1 MFTYLM
7 AAVAFATADSVV
19 VLDDV
24 IVNATNEHNYRQN
37 SSLSSIQISN
47 GYITN
52 HASGS
57 LMQTLEHI
65 PGVQAMSIGSG
76 QSKPAI
82 RGLGFNRM
90 VVTENGI
97 KHEGQQWGDDHGLE
111 IDQFGVDR
119 IEVLKGP
126 AALLCGSDAI
136 GGAINLYSN
145 NIPTEKLAGAVQ
157 FIGRTVNDQWGA
169 SAKIGGRT
177 NRIFYRLHTTW
188 VDYADS
194 RVPTDSIQYYSYYI
208 KLHNSKLR
216 NTAGK
221 ERDASLMFGYLGN
234 YFHTDLRV
242 SDTYAKSGFFAN
254 AHGLEVRLSDI
265 DYDSSARDIDLPYQ
279 WVNHFKAQSHTT
291 LCGTDGISLNI
302 NAAFQRN
309 VREEHS
315 EPVSHGYMPTPDNT
329 LERRLSKNTVTTT
342 ATLRGITALS
352 TEYILGASTEH
363 QYNKRDG
370 WGFIIP
376 DFKSN
381 AFGVYLYSKRHW
393 RLINLLFP
401 QCNDLTRNIGIRFD
415 HSAID
420 IDSYSDWYPT
430 PTNNGDSVYVQRSGN
445 IRRKFNSVTWS
456 WGINIKGYRWDVKAN
471 IGKSFRVPIAKEL
484 GADGINYHIFRYEKG
499 NRDLKAERSYQIDLS
514 LARPKSYSDRL
525 EIKFE
530 PYFNYFPNYIYL
542 CPTADYTEGMQLY
555 SYKQARVLRYGFEA
569 EVEYSIIKAF
579 TLKAVGEYLY
589 AKQLSGDMKGYSLP
603 FSTPWSVET
612 SLSHGFSS
620 AFISIST
627 RFVGKQDRI
636 VPPEKTTDGY
646 WTLNASAMKIW
657 LTNKIDIKISAQAN
671 NLLNKC
677 YYNHTSYYRLI
688 EVPEAG
694 RNFTVVL
701 GVDF

>member
-7 AAVAFATADSVV
+7 AAVALAAADSVV

-24 IVNATNEHNYRQN
+24 IENATDEHSYRQN
-37 SSLSSIQISN
+37 SSLSSIQISS
-47 GYITN
+47 GYIAT

-76 QSKPAI
+76 QSRPAI

-126 AALLCGSDAI
+126 AALMCGSDAI

-145 NIPTEKLAGAVQ
+145 NIPTEKLTGAVQ

-188 VDYADS
+188 IDYADS

-208 KLHNSKLR
+208 KLHNGKLR

-221 ERDASLMFGYLGN
+221 ERDASVMFGYLGDD
-234 YFHTDLRV
+234 FHTDLRV

-254 AHGLEVRLSDI
+254 AHGLEVRLSDT

-279 WVNHFKAQSHTT
+279 WVNHFKAHSHTT
-291 LCGTDGISLNI
+291 LSADGISLNI

-315 EPVSHGYMPTPDNT
+315 EPVSHGYMPMPANS
-329 LERRLSKNTVTTT
+329 LECRFSKNTIT
-342 ATLRGITALS
+342 ATAELRGVTAFS
-352 TEYILGASTEH
+352 NEYILGISTEH
-363 QYNKRDG
+363 QHNKRDG

-381 AFGVYLYSKRHW
+381 TFGVYLYHKRHW
-393 RLINLLFP
+393 GLIDLLFP
-401 QCNDLTRNIGIRFD
+401 QYDVLDRNIGIRFD

-420 IDSYSDWYPT
+420 IERYNDWYPT
-430 PTNNGDSVYVQRSGN
+430 PTTNGDSVYVQRSAN

-456 WGINIKGYRWDVKAN
+456 WGINIEGYSWDVKAN
-471 IGKSFRVPIAKEL
+471 IGKSFRMPIAKEL
-484 GADGINYHIFRYEKG
+484 CADGINYHIFRYEKG
-499 NRDLKAERSYQIDLS
+499 NRDLKAERSYQVDLS
-514 LARPKSYSDRL
+514 ITSYSDRL

-542 CPTADYTEGMQLY
+542 SPTADYAEGMQLY

-569 EVEYSIIKAF
+569 EAEYSIIEAF

-620 AFISIST
+620 AFVSVST

-636 VPPEKTTDGY
+636 VPPEKATDSY

-657 LTNKIDIKISAQAN
+657 RTDKMSIELSAQAN
-671 NLLNKC
+671 NLLNKR

-688 EVPEAG
+688 DVPEAG

>member
-7 AAVAFATADSVV
+7 AAVALAAADSVV

-24 IVNATNEHNYRQN
+24 IENATDEHSYRQN
-37 SSLSSIQISN
+37 SSLSSIQISS
-47 GYITN
+47 GYIAT

-76 QSKPAI
+76 QSRPAI

-126 AALLCGSDAI
+126 AALMCGSDAI

-145 NIPTEKLAGAVQ
+145 NIPTEKLTGAVQ

-188 VDYADS
+188 IDYADS

-208 KLHNSKLR
+208 KLHNGKLR

-221 ERDASLMFGYLGN
+221 ERDASVMFGYLGDD
-234 YFHTDLRV
+234 FHTDLRV

-254 AHGLEVRLSDI
+254 AHGLEVRLSDT

-279 WVNHFKAQSHTT
+279 WVNHFKAHSHTT
-291 LCGTDGISLNI
+291 LSADGISLNI

-315 EPVSHGYMPTPDNT
+315 EPVSHGYMPTPANS
-329 LERRLSKNTVTTT
+329 LECRFSKNTIT
-342 ATLRGITALS
+342 ATAVLRGVTAFS
-352 TEYILGASTEH
+352 NEYILGISTEH
-363 QYNKRDG
+363 QHNKRDG

-381 AFGVYLYSKRHW
+381 TFGVYLYHKRHW
-393 RLINLLFP
+393 GLIDLLLP
-401 QCNDLTRNIGIRFD
+401 QYAVDRNIGIRFD

-420 IDSYSDWYPT
+420 IERYNDWYPT
-430 PTNNGDSVYVQRSGN
+430 PTTDGDSVYVQRSAN

-456 WGINIKGYRWDVKAN
+456 WGINIEGYSWDVKAN
-471 IGKSFRVPIAKEL
+471 IGKSFRMPIAKEL
-484 GADGINYHIFRYEKG
+484 CADGINYHIFRYEKG
-499 NRDLKAERSYQIDLS
+499 NRDLKAERSYQVDLS
-514 LARPKSYSDRL
+514 IVRKGSYSDRL

-542 CPTADYTEGMQLY
+542 SPTADYAEGMQLY

-569 EVEYSIIKAF
+569 EAEYSIIEVF

-620 AFISIST
+620 SFVSVST

-636 VPPEKTTDGY
+636 VPPEKTTDSY

-657 LTNKIDIKISAQAN
+657 RTDKMSIELSAQAN
-671 NLLNKC
+671 NLLNKR

-688 EVPEAG
+688 DVPEAG